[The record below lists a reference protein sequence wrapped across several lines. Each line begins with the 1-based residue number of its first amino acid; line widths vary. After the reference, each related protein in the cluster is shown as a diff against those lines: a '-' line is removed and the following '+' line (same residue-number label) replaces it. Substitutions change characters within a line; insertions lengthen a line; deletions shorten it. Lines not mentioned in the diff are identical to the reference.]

1 MKDYVFLIKV
11 NTDNKSK
18 EEVVNETLDKL
29 KNFI

>member
-18 EEVVNETLDKL
+18 EEVVSETLDKL
-29 KNFI
+29 KKFI